1 MDSHNSIVGVLT
13 SVRDVELAVS
23 GPGVDPTSCAIEKA
37 PTRWSARTSN
47 RSCRSSP
54 GPTSRATL
62 TTMAANTYD
71 KGICPYWGR
80 IRGCSGRG
88 QPLTYCF
95 SGAAVLADC

>member
-1 MDSHNSIVGVLT
+1 
-13 SVRDVELAVS
+13 
-23 GPGVDPTSCAIEKA
+23 
-37 PTRWSARTSN
+37 
-47 RSCRSSP
+47 
-54 GPTSRATL
+54 
-62 TTMAANTYD
+62 MAANTYD